1 MTPKSATST
10 AKAKKA
16 SSKAKTK
23 KAPSKSS
30 SKLQD
35 PAKLLFGDMEGELR
49 TTRRALE
56 RVPNGKDDW
65 RPHPK
70 SKSLDEL
77 ATHIAQLPG
86 LGIRIV
92 TQDMFE
98 GGSTPPQLKPA
109 DNAARLKI
117 FDDVA
122 GEFQRLVNELT
133 WDQAMGTW
141 TLMFQGKPA
150 IQAPRAEILR
160 TVMFNHLAHH
170 RAQLGVYLRL
180 LNISVPGTYGPSADE
195 GPPPR

>member
-1 MTPKSATST
+1 MTPPTQTST
-10 AKAKKA
+10 TPPIA
-16 SSKAKTK
+16 
-23 KAPSKSS
+23 
-30 SKLQD
+30 QE
-35 PAKLLFGDMEGELR
+35 PAKLLFADLDNEMK

-56 RVPNGKDDW
+56 RVPDGKDDW

-86 LGIRIV
+86 LGIRML
-92 TQDMFE
+92 TQDEYE
-98 GGSTPPQLKPA
+98 GGSAPPQPKPA
-109 DNAARLKI
+109 NSAARLKI
-117 FDDVA
+117 YDEVA

-141 TLMFQGKPA
+141 TLTFRGKPA
-150 IQAPRAEILR
+150 IQGPRALLLR
-160 TVMFNHLAHH
+160 SVMITHLAHH

-180 LNISVPGTYGPSADE
+180 LDIPVPGTYGPSADE

>member
-10 AKAKKA
+10 D
-16 SSKAKTK
+16 S
-23 KAPSKSS
+23 PSPPPT
-30 SKLQD
+30 LD
-35 PAKLLFGDMEGELR
+35 PAKLLFGDLEGELK
-49 TTRRALE
+49 TTRRTLE

-92 TQDMFE
+92 SQDEYE
-98 GGSTPPQLKPA
+98 GLSAPPQPKPA
-109 DNAARLKI
+109 DTAARLKI

-133 WDQAMGTW
+133 WDQAMSTW
-141 TLMFQGKPA
+141 TLMFRGKPA
-150 IQAPRAEILR
+150 IQGPRAQILR
-160 TVMFNHLAHH
+160 TVMVSHLAHH

-180 LNISVPGTYGPSADE
+180 LDISVPGMYGPSADE

>member
-10 AKAKKA
+10 D
-16 SSKAKTK
+16 S
-23 KAPSKSS
+23 PSPPPT
-30 SKLQD
+30 LD
-35 PAKLLFGDMEGELR
+35 PAKLLFGDLEGELK
-49 TTRRALE
+49 TTRRTLE

-92 TQDMFE
+92 TQDEFE
-98 GGSTPPQLKPA
+98 GGSTPPQPKPA

-117 FDDVA
+117 FDGVA

-133 WDQAMGTW
+133 WDQAMATW
-141 TLMFQGKPA
+141 TLMFRGKPA
-150 IQAPRAEILR
+150 IQGPRAQILR
-160 TVMFNHLAHH
+160 SVMVSHLAHH

-180 LNISVPGTYGPSADE
+180 LDISVPGMYGPSADE